1 MPAHSVEQWPSRLF
15 SRKTPMS
22 ERTFPDHWHPSTRAL
37 HVGHEPVQHHRS
49 ATVPIYQSTSFVFD
63 DAAHARSLFNLEQEG
78 YLYSRTGN
86 PTLNALELRIAAL
99 EGGVGALAVASG
111 MAAIDYALSALAQ
124 SGDHVIA
131 LTELYGGTYNFF
143 RHLLPRRGIEVSLIG
158 KDDLAALEA
167 AIKPNT
173 KAVLIEPIGN
183 PGAGI
188 VDVDAVTA
196 IAHRHGVAVI
206 ADNTVAS
213 PLMLRPIDHGVD
225 IVVHSATKYIGGHG
239 STIGGLIIDSG
250 RFDWSAHAERYP
262 QFSTPDHSYHGLQ
275 FVEAFAEQAYIIYVR
290 AILLRN
296 LGAAM
301 APNSAFLL
309 LQGLETLSL
318 RLRQIADNT
327 RQVLDFLQAHPAVK
341 RVSHPALPSHP
352 DHAFARRYLQ
362 DNLVPGIL
370 SFELTGGQDAARA
383 LYDALH
389 LFLRLVNIGDNKSL
403 VTLPAETT
411 HRQLAPEQL
420 AAIGIAPGLVRLSI
434 GIEHADDLIADLNQ
448 ALEIA
453 VPSRPYA
460 KAA

>member
-1 MPAHSVEQWPSRLF
+1 MNDITL
-15 SRKTPMS
+15 S
-22 ERTFPDHWHPSTRAL
+22 EHWHPVTRAL
-37 HVGHEPVQHHRS
+37 HVGHAPSQHHRS
-49 ATVPIYQSTSFVFD
+49 AAVPIYQSTSFVFD

-86 PTLNALELRIAAL
+86 PTLNTLELRIAAL

-111 MAAIDYALSALAQ
+111 MAAIDYAVSALAQ
-124 SGDHVIA
+124 TGDHVIA

-143 RHLLPRRGIEVSLIG
+143 RHLLPKRGVEVSLIG
-158 KDDLAALEA
+158 KEDLAELEA
-167 AIKPNT
+167 AIQTNT
-173 KAVLIEPIGN
+173 KAVFIEPIGN
-183 PGAGI
+183 PGASI
-188 VDVDAVTA
+188 VDLEAVTA
-196 IAHRHGVAVI
+196 IAHRHGIAVI

-250 RFDWSAHAERYP
+250 RFDWVTHAQRYP
-262 QFSTPDHSYHGLQ
+262 QFSEPDGSYHGMR
-275 FVEAFAEQAYIIYVR
+275 FVETFAEQAYIVYVR

-318 RLRQIADNT
+318 RLHQVSENT
-327 RQVLDFLQAHPAVK
+327 RRVLDFLQAHPAVS
-341 RVSHPALPSHP
+341 RVIHPALPDHP
-352 DHAFARRYLQ
+352 DHALTKRYLK
-362 DNLVPGIL
+362 DGLVPGIL
-370 SFELTGGQDAARA
+370 SFELGSGQEAARA

-389 LFLRLVNIGDNKSL
+389 LFQRLVNIGDNKSL

-411 HRQLAPEQL
+411 HRQLNTEQL
-420 AAIGIAPGLVRLSI
+420 ATIGISPGLVRLSI
-434 GIEHADDLIADLNQ
+434 GIEHADDLIADLTR
-448 ALEIA
+448 ALETSA
-453 VPSRPYA
+453 PSFVHA